1 MKDRETAYTARGADK
16 WRPRPTA
23 STGESG
29 GMGGFQGGFCC
40 TCSRAS
46 SHKLGGEERRGAPR
60 LVQTN
65 GFHVRGYRSRRGF
78 TSSPVR
84 ARVSAFLRK
93 AFTKNGFRR
102 PQGRFSSD
110 SSVA

>member
-46 SHKLGGEERRGAPR
+46 SHKLGGGNGAERPG
-60 LVQTN
+60 L
-65 GFHVRGYRSRRGF
+65 YRPIVSTYAAIVVGEVSR
-78 TSSPVR
+78 PVPSR
-84 ARVSAFLRK
+84 
-93 AFTKNGFRR
+93 
-102 PQGRFSSD
+102 
-110 SSVA
+110 

>member
-40 TCSRAS
+40 TCSG
-46 SHKLGGEERRGAPR
+46 LVGGLYAAKITCFQFS
-60 LVQTN
+60 LV
-65 GFHVRGYRSRRGF
+65 VLD
-78 TSSPVR
+78 P
-84 ARVSAFLRK
+84 
-93 AFTKNGFRR
+93 
-102 PQGRFSSD
+102 
-110 SSVA
+110 